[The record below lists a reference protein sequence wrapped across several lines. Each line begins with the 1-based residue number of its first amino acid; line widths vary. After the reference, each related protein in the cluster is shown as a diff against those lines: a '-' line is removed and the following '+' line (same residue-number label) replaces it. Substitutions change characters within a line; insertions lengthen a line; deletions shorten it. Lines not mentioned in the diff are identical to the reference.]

1 MDIGERLAQGTVV
14 VMDGGTGTEIQRR
27 GGRMDDAVWCGS
39 AHMEDPG
46 LVRTIHEDYIR
57 AGAEI
62 VIANT
67 FATSKAVLEAS
78 GRGGEFAASNRRA
91 VELAVQ
97 AREAA
102 AGKPTWVAGSLSAML
117 PLDQLDAADPRR
129 GTEAEHREQ
138 AEILAA
144 AGADV
149 LIAEMMLDLD
159 RAAPL
164 VRAAAGAGLPLWVG
178 FSASRAADGTL
189 TGFQT
194 PGGYLGRPDGD
205 FDALVR
211 DVLNALPMTGGGTL
225 AGVMHSEVDVTGPA
239 LEVLGRHWDG
249 PTMAYAET
257 GHFTRPYW
265 QFEESA
271 SPDEYAEAA
280 AGWVADHGVQ
290 VVGGCCGTGPD
301 HVRALAERFA

>member
-39 AHMEDPG
+39 AHMEDPD
-46 LVRTIHEDYIR
+46 LVRGIHEDYIR

-67 FATSKAVLEAS
+67 FATTKSVLDSA
-78 GRGGEFAASNRRA
+78 GRGGEFADSNRRA

-97 AREAA
+97 ARDATA
-102 AGKPTWVAGSLSAML
+102 HRPVWVAGSLSAML
-117 PLDQLDAADPRR
+117 PLDDLDATDPRR
-129 GTEAEHREQ
+129 GTEAAHREQ

-144 AGADV
+144 AGVDL
-149 LIAEMMLDLD
+149 LIAEMMLDLAG
-159 RAAPL
+159 AAPL
-164 VRAAAGAGLPLWVG
+164 MRAAAGVGLPLWVG
-178 FSASRAADGTL
+178 FSASRAADGRL

-194 PGGYLGRPDGD
+194 PGGYLGKPAGD
-205 FDALVR
+205 FDALVPQ
-211 DVLNALPMTGGGTL
+211 VLALGGSL
-225 AGVMHSEVDVTGPA
+225 AGVMHSEVGVTGPA
-239 LEVLGRHWDG
+239 LEALARHWDG
-249 PTMAYAET
+249 PTLAYAET
-257 GHFTRPYW
+257 GYFTRPYW

-280 AGWVADHGVQ
+280 AGWVADHGAQ

-301 HVRALAERFA
+301 HVRALAERLA

>member
-27 GGRMDDAVWCGS
+27 GVRMDDAVWCGS
-39 AHMEDPG
+39 AHMEDPD

-67 FATSKAVLEAS
+67 FATSKVVLDSA
-78 GRGGEFAASNRRA
+78 GRGDEFAESNRRA
-91 VELAVQ
+91 VELAIQ
-97 AREAA
+97 ARDAA
-102 AGKPTWVAGSLSAML
+102 ATGPTWVAGSLSSML
-117 PLDQLDAADPRR
+117 RLDDLDATDPRR
-129 GTEAEHREQ
+129 GTEDGYRQQ
-138 AEILAA
+138 AEILAG

-149 LIAEMMLDLD
+149 LIAEMMLDL
-159 RAAPL
+159 AGATP
-164 VRAAAGAGLPLWVG
+164 VMRAAAQAGLPLWVG
-178 FSASRAADGTL
+178 FSASRAADGRL
-189 TGFQT
+189 TGFHQ
-194 PGGYLGRPDGD
+194 PGGYLGRPAED
-205 FDALVR
+205 FDPLV
-211 DVLNALPMTGGGTL
+211 DEVLAIGGSL

-239 LEVLGRHWDG
+239 LDALAKHWDG

-257 GHFTRPYW
+257 GRFTRPYW
-265 QFEESA
+265 QFEESV
-271 SPDEYAEAA
+271 SPDTYADAA

-301 HVRALAERFA
+301 HVRALADRFA

>member
-39 AHMEDPG
+39 AHMEDPD
-46 LVRTIHEDYIR
+46 LVRTIHEDYLR

-67 FATSKAVLEAS
+67 FATSKAVLDAA
-78 GRGGEFAASNRRA
+78 GRGGEFVESNRRA

-97 AREAA
+97 ARDAA
-102 AGKPTWVAGSLSAML
+102 AGKPTWVAGSMSAML
-117 PLDQLDAADPRR
+117 PLGETDAGGPRR
-129 GTEAEHREQ
+129 GTEADYRAQ
-138 AEILAA
+138 AEILAH

-149 LIAEMMLDLD
+149 LVAEMMLDL
-159 RAAPL
+159 AGATPL
-164 VRAAAGAGLPLWVG
+164 VRAAAAAGLPLWVG
-178 FSASRAADGTL
+178 FSASRAAAGAL
-189 TGFQT
+189 TGYQS
-194 PGGYLGRPDGD
+194 PGSYLGRPAGD
-205 FDALVR
+205 FGDLVAG
-211 DVLNALPMTGGGTL
+211 VLAVGGTL

-239 LEVLGRHWDG
+239 LAALARHWDG

-257 GHFTRPYW
+257 GHFTQPYW
-265 QFEESA
+265 QFEEAA
-271 SPDEYAEAA
+271 SPEEYAGAV

-301 HVRALAERFA
+301 HVRALADRLA